1 MRFRILWNKSFTNA
15 LFLLPLLQDSSG
27 RGEPGGIEY
36 PDWVAVRSARRA
48 GCGYRLAR
56 GEGAVTC
63 RLSVESK
70 ITLIYLKLVNPGKRS
85 RGKTCLG

>member
-36 PDWVAVRSARRA
+36 SDWIAVWPVPRWGR
-48 GCGYRLAR
+48 GYRFAR
-56 GEGAVTC
+56 GERPVAC
-63 RLSVESK
+63 LSVESK
-70 ITLIYLKLVNPGKRS
+70 ITLLHLKFVSPG
-85 RGKTCLG
+85 